1 MNEIQTLLAE
11 FVEIVRAIGELIILF
26 VPLPWRLSLLFLFG
40 YLIVL
45 FGWRLILQVIRLLA
59 YITLWI
65 VELIAGILLWPE
77 YQITRQVRRL
87 GGGPLWGTYLYGAI
101 VSSPAWLFGLMAEGL
116 STWIGKRHWF
126 SWFWLFIIT
135 LLPIGI
141 WFARPYLRDTTAIFY
156 VDQGFLWWQ
165 GVEFWI
171 RTGEW
176 RL

>member
-101 VSSPAWLFGLMAEGL
+101 VSSLAFWPDGRRFINLDREAALVFLVLAVYHYLITDWHLVCAPLFTGHH
-116 STWIGKRHWF
+116 SD
-126 SWFWLFIIT
+126 
-135 LLPIGI
+135 LLC
-141 WFARPYLRDTTAIFY
+141 
-156 VDQGFLWWQ
+156 
-165 GVEFWI
+165 
-171 RTGEW
+171 
-176 RL
+176 